1 MATKVNEIIQAAII
15 RIIMIVLIFI
25 LEFPRIGVLRQLV
38 GSRYFAFFLPLQHIR
53 SLYYVKFQD
62 FMKRKMKSNLYIERD
77 GENEFYFL

>member
-38 GSRYFAFFLPLQHIR
+38 GSRYFAFFTSTTYSIIVLCKISR
-53 SLYYVKFQD
+53 LYEEKD
-62 FMKRKMKSNLYIERD
+62 EK
-77 GENEFYFL
+77 